1 MGFYNKS
8 FSISSQ
14 TVSKLQSHFSYYFP
28 ILLQFQ
34 KPLFI
39 SIWWLWLHYCI
50 CICFLSF
57 VFASVCILSICS
69 KNQRYFLFCLV
80 CLKHNSEVWA
90 MSLKTNK
97 REECYSCFLLKSH
110 SKHWKVPKAKRRN
123 QLLLLCQNS
132 TYFKS
137 NLPQKSVF
145 LVAVK
150 YKI

>member
-69 KNQRYFLFCLV
+69 KTSVIFFSALCVWNTILRSEQCLWKPIKGRNV
-80 CLKHNSEVWA
+80 ILAS
-90 MSLKTNK
+90 
-97 REECYSCFLLKSH
+97 Y
-110 SKHWKVPKAKRRN
+110 WKVTQSTEKSRKPKEEIN
-123 QLLLLCQNS
+123 F
-132 TYFKS
+132 YFYVRILPTL
-137 NLPQKSVF
+137 NLIYPKKVSF
-145 LVAVK
+145 
-150 YKI
+150 